1 MRVPSLPRSSKHGSL
16 KSLSST
22 APQCT
27 FSTLLLCFYQLA
39 ELISWAASPSAVSL
53 RMLPRGMLTLLW
65 VMLAAASSSNFA
77 DVKFAK
83 GMGSR
88 GYTALRI
95 SVVSNGAPT
104 ADFAFDYSR
113 PFQHRWTDY
122 WLQSTV
128 INATPGVPQ
137 VLNLG
142 RAGNVTVPSLP
153 AEGAA
158 VRGIFLGDPCTEPGF
173 VGCIHFNGTGAANM
187 STRLPRLFNAITD
200 VDFRV
205 VLGDNLY
212 DSGGAI
218 TQRFHTALTPAA
230 RQLFSL
236 TVPGNHD
243 YWTVGAPLGK
253 TKKDQ
258 FGNGFMQYYAQD
270 VVAGRGNA
278 STTPF
283 DFTVDP
289 DTKQLP
295 PASNFAFYHKIG
307 DTGFIGFSGAHTKE
321 DHIAFFEE
329 ACAYFD
335 ESVPRPAIIFALGHW
350 SEAGLG
356 APIGMSTPAVF
367 GRLSK
372 LRGCDRGTLR
382 YAMGHTHCNR
392 VDRSEGAALAPVPPA
407 SSTPATK
414 AQMPVGTH
422 SNRGVEGEAIGYL
435 LGGTG
440 VRGDYMGCNTFGFAY
455 YESGARELVVG
466 FTLAENDADQYD
478 HIVNCFEMRGIS
490 NCLSLG
496 TVWRNS
502 SMSRGSR
509 HEL

>member
-1 MRVPSLPRSSKHGSL
+1 MYGTVGTYEFYSYQAELDPSSARPRCAL
-16 KSLSST
+16 LL
-22 APQCT
+22 
-27 FSTLLLCFYQLA
+27 FSTLNA
-39 ELISWAASPSAVSL
+39 SELISWAICPSTVSL
-53 RMLPRGMLTLLW
+53 RRSFEDMLTPLW
-65 VMLAAASSSNFA
+65 FMLVAASSSNFA

-83 GMGSR
+83 GIGSR
-88 GYTALRI
+88 GYTAVRV
-95 SVVSNGAPT
+95 SVVSDGAPT
-104 ADFAFDYSR
+104 VGFAFDYSR

-128 INATPGVPQ
+128 INATPGMPQ

-153 AEGAA
+153 AEGAG

-173 VGCIHFNGTGAANM
+173 VGCIHFNGTDAANM

-212 DSGGAI
+212 DSDGAI
-218 TQRFHTALTPAA
+218 TKRFHAALTPAA
-230 RQLFSL
+230 RQVFSL

-270 VVAGRGNA
+270 VVASRGNA
-278 STTPF
+278 STAPF
-283 DFTVDP
+283 DFTVNP

-307 DTGFIGFSGAHTKE
+307 DTGFIGFSGAHAKE
-321 DHIAFFEE
+321 DHSAFFEE

-335 ESVPRPAIIFALGHW
+335 ESVPRPAVIFALGHW
-350 SEAGLG
+350 SKAGLG

-367 GRLSK
+367 DRLSK

-392 VDRSEGAALAPVPPA
+392 VDRSEGAALASTRPS
-407 SSTPATK
+407 SSTSATK
-414 AQMPVGTH
+414 AHMPVGA
-422 SNRGVEGEAIGYL
+422 RGNSGDEGEAIGYL

-455 YESGARELVVG
+455 YESGAREVVVG

-478 HIVNCFEMRGIS
+478 HIVNCFEMRGIA
-490 NCLSLG
+490 NCLEFG

-502 SMSRGSR
+502 SVSRGSR